1 MIVFRIAETVVYRHL
16 LSGVTKGSRNGQL
29 LSPDAVVEGAQN
41 SLTKI
46 FYD

>member
-1 MIVFRIAETVVYRHL
+1 MIVFRIAETVLCRHL
-16 LSGVTKGSRNGQL
+16 LSGVTKGNRKRQL